1 MTAFLWFAVAV
12 LAAALLWS
20 EVARKRADNAAA
32 SYKKHAGILGEASA
46 DANKRRDAAE
56 AEAEAAKKRVLWLE
70 KDVEADRNRLRM
82 FGDLGPVREELEA
95 YKRCFGAMPLDD
107 LSNRLSMVDA
117 LTKRQNELVTELQS
131 VTGVLEHRTKQLE
144 ESRFQ
149 EEWAKNRRAVA
160 DAQNV
165 VLVGQIREL
174 EADLGRARAVG
185 HAGLPA
191 STANPFMQTV
201 AANVPSERARSARSN
216 KKTRKA
222 RNS

>member
-12 LAAALLWS
+12 LTAALLWS
-20 EVARKRADNAAA
+20 GVARKRAGNAAA
-32 SYKKHAGILGEASA
+32 SYKKHAEVMGEASA

-56 AEAEAAKKRVLWLE
+56 AEAETAKKRVLWLE

-95 YKRCFGAMPLDD
+95 YHRCFGQLTKDEMAKRV
-107 LSNRLSMVDA
+107 SVVDG
-117 LTKRQNELVTELQS
+117 LTKRQNELVTELQQM
-131 VTGVLEHRTKQLE
+131 TQVLEQRTKQLD
-144 ESRFQ
+144 ESKFQ

-174 EADLGRARAVG
+174 KHSTQG
-185 HAGLPA
+185 PA
-191 STANPFMQTV
+191 KEPV
-201 AANVPSERARSARSN
+201 AESVRSN